1 MTAMRQ
7 GRRKGTARDLAA
19 RLGVSERTIR
29 NYVAEPRASW
39 EARAADRR
47 VKIRELRATG
57 MTMRAIAAEVG
68 CSVGTVHNAL
78 KDTDQPLSSEQSGH
92 VHGHVHGRPRT
103 CP

>member
-1 MTAMRQ
+1 MTAIRQ

-29 NYVAEPRASW
+29 NYVAEPRDSW
-39 EARAADRR
+39 EARAADRHE
-47 VKIRELRATG
+47 KIRELRNTG

-78 KDTDQPLSSEQSGH
+78 KHAAPASSGGNRGEAEGGS
-92 VHGHVHGRPRT
+92 VA
-103 CP
+103 